1 VSIALNAGLLGLL
14 LAAGSDPRSA
24 AQRAAEAY
32 RAGDYA
38 VAAERYREVL
48 ALVPSLS
55 GAQAGLGRSLARLG
69 RTAEALEWLAKVA
82 DAGVGADASALREA
96 FGPAADTP
104 EVRALLSRFRGN
116 VTPVVRSSLAF
127 RLAEKDLLPES
138 VGHDPADGAYYV
150 GSLHKRKIVVVRDGA
165 ARDFVPS
172 KADGLGAVLGLK
184 VDAARRELWVNS
196 CHYEYT
202 PAIIDPEP
210 KRLGEAG
217 VFRYDLRTGR
227 LIKAYR
233 IGSRKQPVCF
243 NDLAFTSEGDVYLS
257 SGPDGVFRVERAT
270 DRLERFVATPG
281 LLVNGIAASQD
292 GRRLYLADHLGGVVV
307 LELAA
312 RLLRPLAVPPGVTL
326 AGIDGLYVHGRS
338 LVGVQNGLAAGPERV
353 IQAFLDEAGAAV
365 TCVDVLERSHPDYSV
380 PTCGAIVGDD
390 LVYVAGS
397 QLDRLDEKGQPL
409 PLSKLRES
417 VVLHLPLRRSCSAGS
432 RLARVDLE
440 AARRELLAAHE
451 SGRVAHFK
459 ADAGLLASER
469 GETFLTVG
477 QGKVETVT
485 AMQERDFF
493 EGYFRGARYEEWDDL
508 EPPVVRV
515 SDDGSMGW
523 IVSRVRVKRT
533 SPGADGT
540 PQERAFVYA
549 GIMTYE
555 KSEGRWIRVANVSTF
570 E

>member
-1 VSIALNAGLLGLL
+1 MSIAMNAGLLGLF
-14 LAAGSDPRSA
+14 LAAGPDPMA
-24 AQRAAEAY
+24 ASQRAAEAY

-38 VAAERYREVL
+38 AAAERYREVL
-48 ALVPSLS
+48 SLVPSLT

-69 RTAEALEWLAKVA
+69 RTAEALEWLGKAA

-96 FGPAADTP
+96 FGPAGDAP

-116 VTPVVRSSLAF
+116 VTPVVRSTLVF

-138 VGHDPADGAYYV
+138 VGYDPADGAYYV
-150 GSLHKRKIVVVRDGA
+150 GSLHKRKVVVVRDGV

-184 VDAARRELWVNS
+184 VEAARRELWLNS

-202 PAIIDPEP
+202 PAVVDPDP
-210 KRLGEAG
+210 KRLGETG
-217 VFRYDLRTGR
+217 VFRYDLRSGK

-233 IGSRKQPVCF
+233 TGSRKQPVCF
-243 NDLAFTSEGDVYLS
+243 NDLAFTPEGGVYMS

-270 DRLERFVATPG
+270 DRLERFIETPG
-281 LLVNGIAASQD
+281 LLVNGIAAAED
-292 GRRLYLADHLGGVVV
+292 GRRLYLADHLRGVVV
-307 LELAA
+307 LDLAT
-312 RLLRPLAVPPGVTL
+312 RVLRPLAVPPGVTL

-365 TCVDVLERSHPDYSV
+365 TCADVLERSHPDYSV
-380 PTCGAIVGDD
+380 PTCGTIVGDD

-397 QLDRLDEKGQPL
+397 QLDRLDDKGRPL
-409 PLSKLRES
+409 PLAELRES
-417 VVLHLPLRRSCSAGS
+417 VVLRLPLRRSCSVGS
-432 RLARVDLE
+432 PSARVDLE
-440 AARRELLAAHE
+440 AVRRELLAVHE
-451 SGRVAHFK
+451 SGRLAHFK
-459 ADAGLLASER
+459 ADPGLLAADG
-469 GETFLTVG
+469 GETFLTVTR
-477 QGKVETVT
+477 GKVDRVT
-485 AMQERDFF
+485 PAQERDFF

-515 SDDGSMGW
+515 SDDGRLGW
-523 IVSRVRVKRT
+523 IISRARVKRT

-540 PQERAFVYA
+540 PQERTFVYA